1 MRTMKTA
8 VKLALLFCLS
18 TSAAFGQSNTGRL
31 VGTVSDASGVIPGA
45 TIVVRDNKTAK
56 ERTVTASEDGS
67 FTVAQLEP
75 GTYAVTV
82 TASGH
87 KTYSANDAK
96 IDVGR
101 DYTLNPTLEVGSITE
116 SVTVTAGADVIN
128 SSNAELSNTV
138 SPRQIQELPLNG
150 RNPLGLI
157 LLQAGTASNSANFTS
172 INGQR
177 PSATNITR
185 DGLNIQDNFI
195 RANAADFTQQ
205 TPTTDDVAEFTV
217 TSQNAGA
224 ESGYGASQVTLSTP
238 RGQTGFHGA
247 VFEYNR
253 NSKFGANDFFS
264 NANNSP
270 RTFRNFNQFGG
281 KLGGPIWK
289 EKNLFFFSEFE
300 KTIDRRSTGFFRTV
314 LTANARQGLFTY
326 TPTCSAATCP
336 AGVTSG
342 VARTV
347 NIFGL
352 TVNNPAGAV
361 APPAAINGLIQ
372 SRFLTAIPLG
382 NSTAVGDQRTT
393 TGYFFNQTNNRD
405 RKSLTTRL
413 DWDLNSKHSFNAVYN
428 IARETLD
435 RPDFSDTNGFSGP
448 EATQNSPVDF
458 YVGAWRFSPSA
469 SLTNEVRFG
478 YTKAYPSFPETQARR
493 PFLLTNTAG
502 VGLAGGL
509 AGLITSPEPNYL
521 FQGRNTHTYTAQ
533 DNAEYTM
540 GNHALR
546 FGAVLN
552 FFTVLRLNA
561 GGAIPQYNLG
571 VGTTTPQ
578 LTTGS
583 FAGGISS
590 TNLTIANQL
599 YALLGGIIPSGQ
611 QTLNVANATSGFI
624 PGVGIRQSYAYE
636 NYNFYAADQWRVK
649 PQLTVNLGLR
659 YELYPSTREKNGVIS
674 EIAFPAGRSTR
685 EALFDPNGVIQIAGT
700 NVGGGKLFKT
710 DYNNFA
716 PVLGISWSPQFK
728 NKFLN
733 ALLPGDGRTVLRG
746 GFRVSYFSDEFLKA
760 SSGEG
765 DQNPGLRANATL
777 ANLNAR
783 PEALPP
789 FPVPTAIIP
798 RTFAQNAAINGA
810 GLGVLAPSVIGVDPN
825 LKVASNNEYS
835 FGIQRDLGWKTT
847 LEARYV
853 GAFSHNSTRI
863 IDFNQMDIQNNGFL
877 TDFIRAQNN
886 LGLAA
891 ARIAAINADASL
903 TAAQRAAQL
912 ALFPNSGGFNPLL
925 SGSQQLAIVPNLGT
939 LSGSPG
945 GFGSATVA
953 GNATVIANL
962 QAGTPAGL
970 AQTLFANNLQGNVR
984 FFANPNVAL
993 AGLLTNEARYN
1004 YNALQV
1010 EFRRSLSNGLY
1021 FQANYTFSKTLST
1034 SPGTD
1039 QRRQEF
1045 ELDANNPR
1053 LEYAR
1058 AEYDQTHVFN
1068 FNSIYDLPF
1077 GRGRAFFKG
1086 AGNWLDRA
1094 IGGWQFNS
1102 IVRIASGAPF
1112 TFTDPR
1118 TTFARATFV
1127 TRQTATSS
1135 LTTAQLRAL
1144 VGTFRNADGSITLI
1158 NPSAI
1163 DPTTG
1168 RLSNGPGT
1176 AAFPGQVL
1184 FNNVA
1189 GSIGNTARNQFDG
1202 PGYFNIDASL
1212 FKTIRLTEGVKLQL
1226 RAEAFN
1232 LLNHTNFAITNQYRN
1247 ISTAGNYNLT
1257 VTFPP
1262 RVIQFAGRL
1271 EF

>member
-1 MRTMKTA
+1 MRTRTA
-8 VKLALLFCLS
+8 IKLALILCLG

-45 TIVVRDNKTAK
+45 TIVVRDNKTAR
-56 ERTVTASEDGS
+56 ERTVNTSDDGS
-67 FTVAQLEP
+67 FSVAQLEP
-75 GTYAVTV
+75 GTYTVTV

-116 SVTVTAGADVIN
+116 NVTVTAGVDVIN
-128 SSNAELSNTV
+128 SSNAELSNSV

-157 LLQAGTASNSANFTS
+157 LLQAGTASNSANSTS

-177 PSATNITR
+177 PAATNITR

-247 VFEYNR
+247 AFEYNR

-289 EKNLFFFSEFE
+289 KKSLFFFSEFE
-300 KTIDRRSTGFFRTV
+300 RTIDRRSSGFFRTV
-314 LTANARQGLFTY
+314 LTSNARQGLFTY
-326 TPTCSAATCP
+326 TPTCTAATCP
-336 AGVTSG
+336 AGITPG

-352 TVNNPAGAV
+352 TVNNPAGAP
-361 APPAAINGLIQ
+361 APPAGINALIQ
-372 SRFLTAIPLG
+372 SRFLTAIPNG

-393 TGYFFNQTNNRD
+393 TGYFFNQTNNDD
-405 RKSLTTRL
+405 RKSFTTRL
-413 DWDLNSKHSFNAVYN
+413 DWDLNAKNTFNVVYN
-428 IARETLD
+428 IARQRLD
-435 RPDFSDTNGFSGP
+435 RPDFGDNNGFTGP
-448 EATQNSPVDF
+448 EALQNAPVDF
-458 YVGAWRFSPSA
+458 YVGAWRFSPGA
-469 SLTNEVRFG
+469 SLTNEVRVG
-478 YTKAYPSFPETQARR
+478 YVKAYPSFPETQARK
-493 PFLLTNTAG
+493 PFLLTNTA
-502 VGLAGGL
+502 VGLPGGL
-509 AGLITSPEPNYL
+509 AGLITSPESSYL

-533 DNAEYTM
+533 DNAEYTW
-540 GNHALR
+540 GNHSLR

-561 GGAIPQYNLG
+561 GGAIPQYNLA

-578 LTTGS
+578 LTSGS

-590 TNLTIANQL
+590 ANLTTANQL
-599 YALLGGIIPSGQ
+599 YALLGGIIPNGQ
-611 QTLNVANATSGFI
+611 ETFNVASANSGFV
-624 PGVGIRQSYAYE
+624 PGIGIRQSYAYE
-636 NYNFYAADQWRVK
+636 NYSGYVSDQWRVK
-649 PQLTVNLGLR
+649 PRLTLNLGLR
-659 YELYPSTREKNGVIS
+659 YELYPSTRETNGVIS
-674 EIAFPAGRSTR
+674 EIAFPNGKSTR
-685 EALFDPNGVIQIAGT
+685 EALLDPNGVIQIAGT
-700 NVGGGKLFKT
+700 NIGGHRLFKT

-716 PVLGISWSPQFK
+716 PVLGLAWTPQFK
-728 NKFLN
+728 NRFLSR
-733 ALLPGDGRTVLRG
+733 LLPGEGRSVIRG
-746 GFRVSYFSDEFLKA
+746 GFRISYFSDEFLKA

-765 DQNPGLRANATL
+765 DQNPGLSVTTTI

-783 PEALPP
+783 PETVPA
-789 FPVPTAIIP
+789 FPVPTVIIP
-798 RTFAQNAAINGA
+798 RTFAQNAAINNV
-810 GLGVLAPSVIGVDPN
+810 GLGVFPPSLIGVDPN

-835 FGIQRDLGWKTT
+835 FSIQRELGWKTAI
-847 LEARYV
+847 EARYV

-863 IDFNQMDIQNNGFL
+863 IDFNQLDMQTNGFL
-877 TDFIRAQNN
+877 PDFIRAQSN
-886 LGLAA
+886 LSLAA
-891 ARIAAINADASL
+891 AKIAAINADGSL
-903 TAAQRAAQL
+903 TPAQRAAQL
-912 ALFPNSGGFNPLL
+912 ALFPNSGGLNPLL
-925 SGSQQLAIVPNLGT
+925 PGSRTLSVVPNLAT

-945 GFGSATVA
+945 GFGSNTVA
-953 GNATVIANL
+953 GNATIIANL

-970 AQTLFANNLQGNVR
+970 AQTLVANNLQGSVR
-984 FFANPNVAL
+984 FLANPNVAL

-1004 YNALQV
+1004 YNALQL
-1010 EFRRSLSNGLY
+1010 EFRRRLSGGFY

-1034 SPGTD
+1034 SPGTN

-1068 FNSIYDLPF
+1068 FNSIYELPF
-1077 GRGRAFFKG
+1077 GKG
-1086 AGNWLDRA
+1086 KHFLTDAGSWLDRVV
-1094 IGGWQFNS
+1094 GGWQFNS
-1102 IVRIASGAPF
+1102 IVRLASGAPF

-1118 TTFARATFV
+1118 TTFNRATFV

-1135 LTTAQLRAL
+1135 LTTAQLRSL
-1144 VGTFRNADGSITLI
+1144 VGVFRNADGSVTLV
-1158 NPSAI
+1158 NPSII

-1184 FNNVA
+1184 FNDVA
-1189 GSIGNTARNQFDG
+1189 GSIGNTPRNAFDG

-1212 FKTIRLTEGVKLQL
+1212 FKTIKLTENVRLQL

>member
-1 MRTMKTA
+1 MRIIRIAIK
-8 VKLALLFCLS
+8 VALVLCLS
-18 TSAAFGQSNTGRL
+18 TSAVLSQSNTGRL

-45 TIVVRDNKTAK
+45 TVVVRDTKTGK
-56 ERTVTASEDGS
+56 EKTVTASGDGS
-67 FTVAQLEP
+67 YSVAQLEP
-75 GTYAVTV
+75 GTYSVTV
-82 TASGH
+82 TATGH
-87 KTYSANDAK
+87 KTFSASDAK

-101 DYTLNPTLEVGSITE
+101 DYTLNPMLEVGAITE

-128 SSNAELSNTV
+128 SANAELSNTV

-157 LLQAGTASNSANFTS
+157 ALQAGTASNSANSTS

-195 RANAADFTQQ
+195 RANASDFTQQ

-217 TSQNAGA
+217 TTQNAGA

-270 RTFRNFNQFGG
+270 RTFRNFNQYGG
-281 KLGGPIWK
+281 KVGGPIWK
-289 EKNLFFFSEFE
+289 KKNIFFFSEFE
-300 KTIDRRSTGFFRTV
+300 KTIDRRSSGFFRTV
-314 LTANARQGLFTY
+314 LTANARQGQFTY
-326 TPTCSAATCP
+326 TPTCTTATCP
-336 AGVTSG
+336 AGITPG

-347 NIFGL
+347 SIFGL

-361 APPAAINGLIQ
+361 APPTGISPLIQ
-372 SRFLTAIPLG
+372 SRFLTAIPNG

-405 RKSLTTRL
+405 RKSFTTRL
-413 DWDLNSKHSFNAVYN
+413 DWDLNSKNSFNVVYN
-428 IARETLD
+428 IAREILD
-435 RPDFSDTNGFSGP
+435 RPDFGDNNGFNGP
-448 EATQNSPVDF
+448 EATQNAPVDF

-469 SLTNEVRFG
+469 KLTNEVRFG
-478 YTKAYPSFPETQARR
+478 YVKAYPSFPETNARP
-493 PFLLTNTAG
+493 PFLLTNTAAG
-502 VGLAGGL
+502 VAGGL
-509 AGLITSPEPNYL
+509 AGLVTSPEPSYL

-533 DNAEYTM
+533 DNAEYSM
-540 GNHALR
+540 GNHSFR

-561 GGAIPQYNLG
+561 GGAIPQYNLA

-590 TNLTIANQL
+590 ANLTIANQL

-611 QTLNVANATSGFI
+611 QSLNVVNATSGFV
-624 PGVGIRQSYAYE
+624 PGAGIRQSYAYE
-636 NYNFYAADQWRVK
+636 NYSFYLADQWRVK
-649 PQLTVNLGLR
+649 PNLTLNLGMR

-674 EIAFPAGRSTR
+674 EIAFPSGRSTR
-685 EALFDPNGVIQIAGT
+685 DSLLDPNGVIQIAGT

-716 PVLGISWSPQFK
+716 PVLGLTWSPQFK
-728 NKFLN
+728 NKFLS
-733 ALLPGDGRTVLRG
+733 ALMPGDGGTVLRG

-765 DQNPGLRANATL
+765 DQNPGLRATSTL

-783 PEALPP
+783 PETLPP

-798 RTFAQNAAINGA
+798 RTFAQNAALNSA

-835 FGIQRDLGWKTT
+835 FGIQRELGWKTT
-847 LEARYV
+847 MEVRYV

-877 TDFIRAQNN
+877 TDFVRAQNN
-886 LGLAA
+886 LNLAA
-891 ARIAAINADASL
+891 ARIAAINADGSL
-903 TAAQRAAQL
+903 TAAQRTAQL

-925 SGSQQLAIVPNLGT
+925 AGSQQLTTVPNLGT
-939 LSGSPG
+939 LSGTPG

-1004 YNALQV
+1004 YNGLQV
-1010 EFRRSLSNGLY
+1010 EFRRRLSNGLY

-1077 GRGRAFFKG
+1077 GRGKTFFKG
-1086 AGNWLDRA
+1086 AGNLLDR
-1094 IGGWQFNS
+1094 IVGGWQFNS
-1102 IVRIASGAPF
+1102 IVRIAS
-1112 TFTDPR
+1112 
-1118 TTFARATFV
+1118 
-1127 TRQTATSS
+1127 
-1135 LTTAQLRAL
+1135 
-1144 VGTFRNADGSITLI
+1144 
-1158 NPSAI
+1158 
-1163 DPTTG
+1163 
-1168 RLSNGPGT
+1168 
-1176 AAFPGQVL
+1176 
-1184 FNNVA
+1184 
-1189 GSIGNTARNQFDG
+1189 
-1202 PGYFNIDASL
+1202 
-1212 FKTIRLTEGVKLQL
+1212 
-1226 RAEAFN
+1226 
-1232 LLNHTNFAITNQYRN
+1232 
-1247 ISTAGNYNLT
+1247 
-1257 VTFPP
+1257 
-1262 RVIQFAGRL
+1262 
-1271 EF
+1271 

>member
-1 MRTMKTA
+1 MRMIRTA
-8 VKLALLFCLS
+8 IQVALLLCLS
-18 TSAAFGQSNTGRL
+18 TSAVLSQSNTGRL

-45 TIVVRDNKTAK
+45 TIVVRDNQTKK
-56 ERTVTASEDGS
+56 ERTVTASDDGS
-67 FTVAQLEP
+67 FAVAQLEP
-75 GTYAVTV
+75 GTYTVTI

-87 KTYSANDAK
+87 KTFSANDAK

-101 DYTLNPTLEVGSITE
+101 DYTLNPTLEVGSISE
-116 SVTVTAGADVIN
+116 SVTVTAGVDVIN

-157 LLQAGTASNSANFTS
+157 QLQAGTASNSANSTS

-247 VFEYNR
+247 AFEYNR

-289 EKNLFFFSEFE
+289 KKNLFFFSEFE

-314 LTANARQGLFTY
+314 LTANARQGLYTY
-326 TPTCSAATCP
+326 TPTCTAATCP
-336 AGVTSG
+336 AGVTPG

-361 APPAAINGLIQ
+361 APPTAINALIQ
-372 SRFLTAIPLG
+372 SRFLTAIPAG

-405 RKSLTTRL
+405 RKSFTTRL
-413 DWDLNSKHSFNAVYN
+413 DWELNSKNSFNAVYN
-428 IARETLD
+428 IAREVLD
-435 RPDFSDTNGFSGP
+435 RPDFNDPNGFSGP

-478 YTKAYPSFPETQARR
+478 YIKAYPSFPETQPRR

-509 AGLITSPEPNYL
+509 AGLVTSPEPNYL
-521 FQGRNTHTYTAQ
+521 FQGRNTHTYTVQ
-533 DNAEYTM
+533 DNAEYSM
-540 GNHALR
+540 GNHAIR
-546 FGAVLN
+546 FGGVLN
-552 FFTVLRLNA
+552 FFTVLRLNQ
-561 GGAIPQYNLG
+561 GGAIPQYNLA

-590 TNLTIANQL
+590 ANLTIANQL

-611 QTLNVANATSGFI
+611 QTLNVASATSGFV

-636 NYNFYAADQWRVK
+636 NYSFYAADQWRVK
-649 PQLTVNLGLR
+649 PGLTLNLGLR
-659 YELYPSTREKNGVIS
+659 YEIYPSTRELNGVIS
-674 EIAFPAGRSTR
+674 EIAFPEGRSTR
-685 EALFDPNGVIQIAGT
+685 DALLDPNGVIQIAGT

-716 PVLGISWSPQFK
+716 PVLGVSWSPQFK
-728 NKFLN
+728 NRFLN

-783 PEALPP
+783 PESLPP

-835 FGIQRDLGWKTT
+835 FGIQRELGWKVTM
-847 LEARYV
+847 EARYV

-886 LGLAA
+886 LGLAS
-891 ARIAAINADASL
+891 ARIAAINADGSL
-903 TAAQRAAQL
+903 TAAQRTAQL
-912 ALFPNSGGFNPLL
+912 ALYPNSGGFNPLL
-925 SGSQQLAIVPNLGT
+925 PGSQQLTTVPNLGV
-939 LSGSPG
+939 LSGSAG

-1077 GRGRAFFKG
+1077 GKGRAFFKD
-1086 AGNWLDRA
+1086 AGNLLDRV

-1102 IVRIASGAPF
+1102 IIRIASGAPF
-1112 TFTDPR
+1112 TFADPR
-1118 TTFARATFV
+1118 TTYSRATFV
-1127 TRQTATSS
+1127 TRQTATSA

-1163 DPTTG
+1163 DPATG
-1168 RLSNGPGT
+1168 RLSNGAGT

-1189 GSIGNTARNQFDG
+1189 GSLGNTARNQFDG

-1247 ISTAGNYNLT
+1247 ISTAGNFGLT
-1257 VTFPP
+1257 VTYPP

>member
-1 MRTMKTA
+1 MRKA
-8 VKLALLFCLS
+8 IKFIFVFCLC
-18 TSAAFGQSNTGRL
+18 AAPVLAQSNTGRL

-45 TIVVRDNKTAK
+45 TVVVKDDKTGK
-56 ERTVTASEDGS
+56 ERTVITSDDGS
-67 FTVAQLEP
+67 FSVAQLDP
-75 GTYAVTV
+75 GIYTVKVTATGHKSF
-82 TASGH
+82 TASG
-87 KTYSANDAK
+87 AK
-96 IDVGR
+96 IDVGQ
-101 DYTLNPTLEVGSITE
+101 DYSLNPTLEAGNISETI
-116 SVTVTAGADVIN
+116 TVTAGADIIN
-128 SSNAELSNTV
+128 SANAELSNTV

-150 RNPLGLI
+150 RNPLALI
-157 LLQAGTASNSANFTS
+157 QLQAGVASNSANATS

-177 PSATNITR
+177 PAATNITR

-238 RGQTGFHGA
+238 RGQTEFHGA

-253 NSKFGANDFFS
+253 NSKVGANDFFS
-264 NANNSP
+264 NATATP

-281 KLGGPIWK
+281 KVGGPIWK
-289 EKNLFFFSEFE
+289 EKSLYFFSDFE
-300 KTIDRRSTGFFRTV
+300 RTIDRRSTGYFRTV

-326 TPTCSAATCP
+326 TPTCTAATCP
-336 AGVTSG
+336 AGVTPG

-352 TVNNPAGAV
+352 TVNNPTGAP
-361 APPAAINGLIQ
+361 APPTAINALIQ
-372 SRFLTAIPLG
+372 SRFLSAIPGG
-382 NSTAVGDQRTT
+382 NSSALGDQRTT
-393 TGYFFNQTNNRD
+393 TGYFFNQTNNDD
-405 RKSLTTRL
+405 RKSFTTRL
-413 DWDLNSKHSFNAVYN
+413 DWDLNSKNTINLVYN
-428 IARETLD
+428 IARQTLD
-435 RPDFSDTNGFSGP
+435 RPDFGDNNGFVGP
-448 EATQNSPVDF
+448 QATQNAPVDF
-458 YVGAWRFSPSA
+458 YVAAWRFSPAPSW
-469 SLTNEVRFG
+469 TNEVRAG
-478 YTKAYPSFPETQARR
+478 YVKAYPSFPETQARH
-493 PFLLTNTAG
+493 PFLLTNTALG
-502 VGLAGGL
+502 IAGGL
-509 AGLITSPEPNYL
+509 AGLVTSPESSYL
-521 FQGRNTHTYTAQ
+521 VQGRNTHTYTAQ
-533 DNAEYTM
+533 DNAEYTW
-540 GNHALR
+540 GDHSFR

-590 TNLTIANQL
+590 ANLTTANQL
-599 YALLGGIIPSGQ
+599 YALLGGIIPTGQ
-611 QTLNVANATSGFI
+611 ETFNVASANSGFV
-624 PGVGIRQSYAYE
+624 PGVGLRQSYAYE
-636 NYNFYAADQWRVK
+636 DYSFYGADQWRVS
-649 PQLTVNLGLR
+649 PRLTLNLGLR
-659 YELYPSTREKNGVIS
+659 YEVYPSTREKNGVIS
-674 EIAFPAGRSTR
+674 EIAFPNGRTTR
-685 EALFDPNGVIQIAGT
+685 EALLDPNGVIQIAGT
-700 NVGGGKLFKT
+700 NVGGGRLFKT

-716 PVLGISWSPQFK
+716 PVLGLAWTPQFK
-728 NKFLN
+728 NKILSRVF
-733 ALLPGDGRTVLRG
+733 PGDGATVFRG
-746 GFRVSYFSDEFLKA
+746 GFRISYFSDEFLKA

-765 DQNPGLRANATL
+765 DQNPGLRVNAAI

-783 PEALPP
+783 PETVPTIP
-789 FPVPTAIIP
+789 TPTAIIP
-798 RTFAQNAAINGA
+798 RTFAQNAALNNA
-810 GLGVLAPSVIGVDPN
+810 GLGVFPPSVIGVDPN
-825 LKVASNNEYS
+825 LKVASNNEYNFS
-835 FGIQRDLGWKTT
+835 IQRELGWKTVM
-847 LEARYV
+847 EVRYV

-863 IDFNQMDIQNNGFL
+863 IDYNQIDLQNNGFL
-877 TDFIRAQNN
+877 ADFIKGQSN

-891 ARIAAINADASL
+891 ARIAAINADGSL
-903 TAAQRAAQL
+903 TPAQRAAQL
-912 ALFPNSGGFNPLL
+912 ALFPNSAGFNPLL
-925 SGSQQLAIVPNLGT
+925 AGSQQLTVIPNLAT

-945 GFGSATVA
+945 GFGSNTVA
-953 GNATVIANL
+953 GNATVIANV

-970 AQTLFANNLQGNVR
+970 AQTLVANNLQGNVR
-984 FFANPNVAL
+984 FLANPNVAL

-1010 EFRRSLSNGLY
+1010 EFRRRLSSGLY

-1045 ELDANNPR
+1045 ELDANNPL

-1068 FNSIYDLPF
+1068 FNSIYELPF
-1077 GRGRAFFKG
+1077 GKGKHFLTG
-1086 AGNWLDRA
+1086 AGNMLDRV

-1102 IVRIASGAPF
+1102 IVRIATGAPF
-1112 TFTDPR
+1112 TFADPR
-1118 TTFARATFV
+1118 TTFNRATFV
-1127 TRQTATSS
+1127 TRQTATSP
-1135 LTTAQLRAL
+1135 LTTSQLGNL
-1144 VGTFRNADGSITLI
+1144 VGVFRNADGSITLV
-1158 NPSAI
+1158 NPSMI

-1168 RLSNGPGT
+1168 RLANGPGT
-1176 AAFPGQVL
+1176 PAFPGQVV
-1184 FNNVA
+1184 FNDVA
-1189 GSIGNTARNQFDG
+1189 GSIGNTARNAFDG

-1212 FKTIRLTEGVKLQL
+1212 FKTIRITESVRLQL

-1257 VTFPP
+1257 VTYPP

>member
-1 MRTMKTA
+1 MRTAMKF
-8 VKLALLFCLS
+8 ALIFCLS
-18 TSAAFGQSNTGRL
+18 TSAAPGQSNTGRL

-45 TIVVRDNKTAK
+45 TVVARDNKTGK
-56 ERTVTASEDGS
+56 ERTVSASDDGS
-67 FTVAQLEP
+67 FSVAQLEP
-75 GTYAVTV
+75 GTYTVTI

-116 SVTVTAGADVIN
+116 SVTVTAGSEVIN

-177 PSATNITR
+177 PSETNITR

-247 VFEYNR
+247 AFEYNR

-264 NANNSP
+264 NANKSP

-289 EKNLFFFSEFE
+289 AKNIFFFSELE
-300 KTIDRRSTGFFRTV
+300 KTIDRRSSGFFRTV

-326 TPTCSAATCP
+326 TPTCTAATCP
-336 AGVTSG
+336 AGVIPG

-352 TVNNPAGAV
+352 AVNNPAGAP
-361 APPAAINGLIQ
+361 APPTAINALIQ
-372 SRFLTAIPLG
+372 SRFLTAIPNG

-393 TGYFFNQTNNRD
+393 TGYFFNQTNNDD
-405 RKSLTTRL
+405 RKSFTTRL
-413 DWDLNSKHSFNAVYN
+413 DWDLNTRNTFSVVYN
-428 IARETLD
+428 IAREALD
-435 RPDFSDTNGFSGP
+435 RPDFGDNNGFGRP
-448 EATQNSPVDF
+448 EALQKAPVDF
-458 YVGAWRFSPSA
+458 YVAAWRFSPTA
-469 SLTNEVRFG
+469 SLTNEVRAG
-478 YTKAYPSFPETQARR
+478 YVKAYPSFPETQTRL
-493 PFLLTNTAG
+493 PFLLTNTLF
-502 VGLAGGL
+502 GLPGGL
-509 AGLITSPEPNYL
+509 AGLITSPESSYL

-533 DNAEYTM
+533 DNAEYSWS
-540 GNHALR
+540 NHSLR
-546 FGAVLN
+546 FGTVLN

-599 YALLGGIIPSGQ
+599 YAILGGVIASGQ
-611 QTLNVANATSGFI
+611 ETFNVASANSGFV
-624 PGVGIRQSYAYE
+624 PGIGLRQSYAYE
-636 NYNFYAADQWRVK
+636 DYSFYASDQWRVS
-649 PQLTVNLGLR
+649 PRLTLNLGLR
-659 YELYPSTREKNGVIS
+659 YEVLPATRETNGVIS
-674 EIAFPAGRSTR
+674 EIAFPAGKSTR
-685 EALFDPNGVIQIAGT
+685 DALLDPNGLIQIAGT
-700 NVGGGKLFKT
+700 NAGGHRLFRT

-716 PVLGISWSPQFK
+716 PVLGLAWSPQFK
-728 NKFLN
+728 NRFLSK
-733 ALLPGDGRTVLRG
+733 LLPGDGRTVLRG
-746 GFRVSYFSDEFLKA
+746 GFRISYFSDEFLKA

-765 DQNPGLRANATL
+765 DQNPGLRVTTTI
-777 ANLNAR
+777 ANLNTR
-783 PEALPP
+783 PES
-789 FPVPTAIIP
+789 VPAIPTPTTVIP
-798 RTFAQNAAINGA
+798 RTFAQNAALNNA
-810 GLGVLAPSVIGVDPN
+810 GLGVFPPSVIGVDPN
-825 LKVASNNEYS
+825 LKVPSNNEYS
-835 FGIQRDLGWKTT
+835 FSIQRNLGWKTVI
-847 LEARYV
+847 EARYV

-863 IDFNQMDIQNNGFL
+863 VDFNQIDLQNNGFL
-877 TDFIRAQNN
+877 ADFIRAQNN

-891 ARIAAINADASL
+891 ARIAAINADGSL
-903 TAAQRAAQL
+903 TAAQRAAQV

-925 SGSQQLAIVPNLGT
+925 AGSQPLTVVPNLGS
-939 LSGSPG
+939 LSGSAG
-945 GFGSATVA
+945 GFGSNTVA
-953 GNATVIANL
+953 GNATVIANI

-970 AQTLFANNLQGNVR
+970 AQTLVANNLQGGVR
-984 FFANPNVAL
+984 FLANPNVAL

-1004 YNALQV
+1004 YNALQL
-1010 EFRRSLSNGLY
+1010 EFRHGLSRGFY

-1077 GRGRAFFKG
+1077 GKGKTFLKG
-1086 AGNWLDRA
+1086 AGTWLDRA
-1094 IGGWQFNS
+1094 VGGWQFNS
-1102 IVRIASGAPF
+1102 IIRLASGAPF

-1118 TTFARATFV
+1118 TTFNRATFV

-1135 LTTAQLRAL
+1135 LTTAQLRNL
-1144 VGTFRNADGSITLI
+1144 VGVFRNADGSITLV
-1158 NPSAI
+1158 NPSTI
-1163 DPTTG
+1163 DPSTG

-1176 AAFPGQVL
+1176 PAFPGQVL
-1184 FNNVA
+1184 FNDVA
-1189 GSIGNTARNQFDG
+1189 GSIGNTARNAFAG

-1212 FKTIRLTEGVKLQL
+1212 FKTIKLTEGVKLQL

>member
-1 MRTMKTA
+1 MKTMRIA
-8 VKLALLFCLS
+8 IRFALLICLS
-18 TSAAFGQSNTGRL
+18 TASALAQSNTGRM

-45 TIVVRDNKTAK
+45 TIIVRDNKTGK
-56 ERTVTASEDGS
+56 ERTVSASGDGS
-67 FTVAQLEP
+67 FAVAQLEP
-75 GTYAVTV
+75 GMYSVTV
-82 TASGH
+82 TANGH
-87 KTYSANDAK
+87 KTFSASDAK

-101 DYTLNPTLEVGSITE
+101 DYTLNPSLEVGSLTE
-116 SVTVTAGADVIN
+116 SVTVIAGTDAIN
-128 SSNAELSNTV
+128 SSNAELSSTV
-138 SPRQIQELPLNG
+138 SPRQIEELPLNG

-253 NSKFGANDFFS
+253 NSRVGANDFFS

-289 EKNLFFFSEFE
+289 EKRIFFFSEFE
-300 KTIDRRSTGFFRTV
+300 RTIDRRSSSFFRTV
-314 LTANARQGLFTY
+314 LTSNARQGLYTY
-326 TPTCSAATCP
+326 TPTCTAATCP
-336 AGVTSG
+336 AGVTAG

-352 TVNNPAGAV
+352 AVSSPAGAP
-361 APPAAINGLIQ
+361 APPTAINALIQ
-372 SRFLTAIPLG
+372 SRFLSAIPTG

-393 TGYFFNQTNNRD
+393 TGYFFNQTNND
-405 RKSLTTRL
+405 SRKSFTSRL
-413 DWDLNSKHSFNAVYN
+413 DWDLNEKNSLNVVYN
-428 IARETLD
+428 IARQTLD
-435 RPDFSDTNGFSGP
+435 RPDFGDTNGFVGP
-448 EATQNSPVDF
+448 QATQNAPVDF
-458 YVGAWRFSPSA
+458 YVGAWRFSPKS
-469 SLTNEVRFG
+469 SLTNEVRVG
-478 YTKAYPSFPETQARR
+478 YVKAYPSFPETQPRQ
-493 PFLLTNTAG
+493 PFLLTTG
-502 VGLAGGL
+502 VAAL
-509 AGLITSPEPNYL
+509 AGLITSPESSYL

-533 DNAEYTM
+533 DNAEYTR
-540 GNHALR
+540 GNHSLR
-546 FGAVLN
+546 FGTVLN

-561 GGAIPQYNLG
+561 GGAIPQYNLA

-590 TNLTIANQL
+590 ANLTTANQL

-611 QTLNVANATSGFI
+611 ETFNVASANSGFV
-624 PGVGIRQSYAYE
+624 PGIGLRQSYAYE
-636 NYNFYAADQWRVK
+636 DYSGYVSDQWRVR
-649 PQLTVNLGLR
+649 PHLTLNLGLR
-659 YELYPSTREKNGVIS
+659 YEVYPSTRETNGVIS
-674 EIAFPAGRSTR
+674 EIAFPNGKSTR
-685 EALFDPNGVIQIAGT
+685 DALLDPNGQIQIAGT
-700 NVGGGKLFKT
+700 NVGGGRLFKT

-716 PVLGISWSPQFK
+716 PVLGLAWTPQFK

-733 ALLPGDGRTVLRG
+733 TLLPGDGRSVIRG
-746 GFRVSYFSDEFLKA
+746 GFRISYFSDEFLKA

-765 DQNPGLRANATL
+765 DQNPGLRATPTIG
-777 ANLNAR
+777 NLNAR
-783 PEALPP
+783 PET
-789 FPVPTAIIP
+789 VPAIPAPTLVLP
-798 RTFAQNAAINGA
+798 RTFAQNAALNNA
-810 GLGVLAPSVIGVDPN
+810 GLGVFPPSVIGVDPN

-835 FGIQRDLGWKTT
+835 FSIQRELGWKTAI
-847 LEARYV
+847 EVRYV

-863 IDFNQMDIQNNGFL
+863 IDFNQLDMQNNGFL
-877 TDFIRAQNN
+877 PDFIRAQNN

-891 ARIAAINADASL
+891 AKIAAINADGSL
-903 TAAQRAAQL
+903 TAAQKTAQL
-912 ALFPNSGGFNPLL
+912 ALFPNSGGFNSLL
-925 SGSQQLAIVPNLGT
+925 PGSQQLTVVPNLAT

-945 GFGSATVA
+945 GFGSNTIA
-953 GNATVIANL
+953 GNATIIANL

-970 AQTLFANNLQGNVR
+970 AQTLVANNLQGAVK
-984 FFANPNVAL
+984 FIANPNVAL

-1004 YNALQV
+1004 YNALQL
-1010 EFRRSLSNGLY
+1010 EFRRRLSGGLY

-1068 FNSIYDLPF
+1068 FNSIYELPF
-1077 GRGRAFFKG
+1077 GRGKHFLNNSG
-1086 AGNWLDRA
+1086 SLVDRV

-1102 IVRIASGAPF
+1102 IVRLASGAPF
-1112 TFTDPR
+1112 TFADPR
-1118 TTFARATFV
+1118 TTFNRATFV

-1135 LTTAQLRAL
+1135 LTTAQLRNL
-1144 VGTFRNADGSITLI
+1144 VGVFRNADGSITLI
-1158 NPSAI
+1158 NPNAI

-1168 RLSNGPGT
+1168 RLANGPGT
-1176 AAFPGQVL
+1176 AAFPGQVV
-1184 FNNVA
+1184 FNDAA
-1189 GSIGNTARNQFDG
+1189 GSIGNTARNAFDG

-1212 FKTIRLTEGVKLQL
+1212 FKTIKLTEKVRLQL

-1232 LLNHTNFAITNQYRN
+1232 LLNHTNFAITTQYRN
-1247 ISTAGNYNLT
+1247 ISTANNYNLT

>member
-1 MRTMKTA
+1 MRTMKRA
-8 VKLALLFCLS
+8 IGLALIICLS
-18 TSAAFGQSNTGRL
+18 AAAVMAQSNTGRL

-45 TIVVRDNKTAK
+45 TIVVRDSKTGK
-56 ERTVTASEDGS
+56 ERTVSASGDGS

-75 GTYAVTV
+75 GTYTVTV

-87 KTYSANDAK
+87 KTFSASDAK

-101 DYTLNPTLEVGSITE
+101 DYTLNPTLEVGNITE

-128 SSNAELSNTV
+128 SANPELSNTV
-138 SPRQIQELPLNG
+138 SPRQIQDLPLNG

-157 LLQAGTASNSANFTS
+157 QLQAGTASNSANFTS

-177 PSATNITR
+177 PAATNITR

-247 VFEYNR
+247 AFEYNR
-253 NSKFGANDFFS
+253 NSKVGANDFFS

-281 KLGGPIWK
+281 KLAGPIWK
-289 EKNLFFFSEFE
+289 KRNIFFFSEFE
-300 KTIDRRSTGFFRTV
+300 RTIDRRSTGFFRTV
-314 LTANARQGLFTY
+314 LTSNARQGLYTY
-326 TPTCSAATCP
+326 TPTCTAATCP
-336 AGVTSG
+336 AGVTPG

-352 TVNNPAGAV
+352 TVSNPTGAP
-361 APPAAINGLIQ
+361 APPTGINAIIQ
-372 SRFLTAIPLG
+372 NRFLPAIPAG

-393 TGYFFNQTNNRD
+393 TGYFFNQTNND
-405 RKSLTTRL
+405 SRKSFTSRL
-413 DWDLNSKHSFNAVYN
+413 DWDLNAKNSFNVVYN
-428 IARETLD
+428 IARQHLD
-435 RPDFSDTNGFSGP
+435 RPDFGDNNGFVGP
-448 EATQNSPVDF
+448 QATQNAPVDF
-458 YVGAWRFSPSA
+458 YVGAWRFSPTA
-469 SLTNEVRFG
+469 SWTNEVRAG
-478 YTKAYPSFPETQARR
+478 YVKAYPSFPETRARQ
-493 PFLLTNTAG
+493 PFLLTNTALG
-502 VGLAGGL
+502 VAGGL
-509 AGLITSPEPNYL
+509 AGLVTSPESSYL
-521 FQGRNTHTYTAQ
+521 VQGRNTHTYTLQ
-533 DNAEYTM
+533 DNAEHTW
-540 GNHALR
+540 GNHSIR
-546 FGAVLN
+546 FGTVLN

-561 GGAIPQYNLG
+561 GGAIPQYNLA

-590 TNLTIANQL
+590 ANLTTANQL

-611 QTLNVANATSGFI
+611 ETFNVASASSGFV
-624 PGVGIRQSYAYE
+624 PGIGLRQSYAYE
-636 NYNFYAADQWRVK
+636 NYSFYLSDQWRIK
-649 PQLTVNLGLR
+649 PRLTLSLGLR
-659 YELYPSTREKNGVIS
+659 YEVYPSTRETNGVIS
-674 EIAFPAGRSTR
+674 EIAFPNGKSARD
-685 EALFDPNGVIQIAGT
+685 ALLDPNGMIQIAGT
-700 NVGGGKLFKT
+700 NVGDGRLFKT

-716 PVLGISWSPQFK
+716 PVLGLAWSPQFK
-728 NKFLN
+728 NKLISKVF
-733 ALLPGDGRTVLRG
+733 PGEGRTVFRG
-746 GFRVSYFSDEFLKA
+746 GFRISYFSDEFLKA

-765 DQNPGLRANATL
+765 DQNPGLRVNAAL
-777 ANLNAR
+777 GNLNAR
-783 PEALPP
+783 PETV
-789 FPVPTAIIP
+789 PVIPTPTAIIP
-798 RTFAQNAAINGA
+798 RSFAQNAALNNA
-810 GLGVLAPSVIGVDPN
+810 GLGVFPPSVIGVDPN
-825 LKVASNNEYS
+825 LQVPSNNEYS
-835 FGIQRDLGWKTT
+835 FSIQRELGWKTA
-847 LEARYV
+847 LEVRYV

-863 IDFNQMDIQNNGFL
+863 VDFNQIDLQTNGFMA
-877 TDFIRAQNN
+877 DFIRAQNN

-891 ARIAAINADASL
+891 AKIAAINADGSL

-925 SGSQQLAIVPNLGT
+925 AGSQALTVVPNLAA

-945 GFGSATVA
+945 GFGSSTVA
-953 GNATVIANL
+953 GNATIIANL

-970 AQTLFANNLQGNVR
+970 AQTLVANNLQGAVK
-984 FFANPNVAL
+984 FMANPNVAL

-1004 YNALQV
+1004 YNALQI
-1010 EFRRSLSNGLY
+1010 EFRRRLSGGFY

-1068 FNSIYDLPF
+1068 FNSIYELPF
-1077 GRGRAFFKG
+1077 GRGKRFLRD
-1086 AGNWLDRA
+1086 AGSWLDRA
-1094 IGGWQFNS
+1094 VGGWQFNS
-1102 IVRIASGAPF
+1102 IVRVATGAPF
-1112 TFTDPR
+1112 TFADPR
-1118 TTFARATFV
+1118 TTFNRATFV

-1135 LTTAQLRAL
+1135 LTTAQLRTL
-1144 VGTFRNADGSITLI
+1144 VGVFRNADGSITLI

-1163 DPTTG
+1163 DPSTG
-1168 RLSNGPGT
+1168 RLANGPGT

-1184 FNNVA
+1184 FNDVA
-1189 GSIGNTARNQFDG
+1189 GSIGNTPRNAFDG

-1212 FKTIRLTEGVKLQL
+1212 FKTIKLTEGVRLQL

>member
-1 MRTMKTA
+1 MRTAIKF
-8 VKLALLFCLS
+8 ALILCLS
-18 TSAAFGQSNTGRL
+18 AASILAQSNTGRL

-45 TIVVRDNKTAK
+45 TIVVRDTKTGK
-56 ERTVTASEDGS
+56 ERTVSASSDGS
-67 FTVAQLEP
+67 FSVAQLEP
-75 GTYAVTV
+75 GTYTVTV

-87 KTYSANDAK
+87 KTFSANDAK
-96 IDVGR
+96 IDIGR

-157 LLQAGTASNSANFTS
+157 LLQAGTASNSANATS

-238 RGQTGFHGA
+238 RGQTSFHGA
-247 VFEYNR
+247 AFEYNR

-289 EKNLFFFSEFE
+289 EKSLFFFSEFE
-300 KTIDRRSTGFFRTV
+300 RTIDRRSSGFFRTV
-314 LTANARQGLFTY
+314 LTNNARQGLYTY
-326 TPTCSAATCP
+326 TPTCTAATCP
-336 AGVTSG
+336 AGVTPG

-352 TVNNPAGAV
+352 TVSNPTGA
-361 APPAAINGLIQ
+361 PAAPTAINSLIQ
-372 SRFLTAIPLG
+372 SRFLTAIPVG
-382 NSTAVGDQRTT
+382 NSAAVGDQRTT
-393 TGYFFNQTNNRD
+393 TGYFFNQTNNDD
-405 RKSLTTRL
+405 RKSFTTRL
-413 DWDLNSKHSFNAVYN
+413 DWDMNSKNTFNVVYN

-435 RPDFSDTNGFSGP
+435 RPDFSDLNGFVGP
-448 EATQNSPVDF
+448 QALQNSPVDF
-458 YVGAWRFSPSA
+458 YVGAWRFSPA
-469 SLTNEVRFG
+469 PNWTNEVRAG
-478 YTKAYPSFPETQARR
+478 YVKAYPSFPETQARR
-493 PFLLTNTAG
+493 PFLLTTGTA
-502 VGLAGGL
+502 AL
-509 AGLITSPEPNYL
+509 AGLITSPESSYL

-533 DNAEYTM
+533 DNAEYVR
-540 GNHALR
+540 GNHSVR

-561 GGAIPQYNLG
+561 GGAIPQFNLA

-578 LTTGS
+578 LTSAS

-590 TNLTIANQL
+590 ANLTTANQL

-611 QTLNVANATSGFI
+611 ETFNVANASSGFV
-624 PGVGIRQSYAYE
+624 PGIGFAQSYAYE
-636 NYNFYAADQWRVK
+636 NYSGYVADQWRVS
-649 PQLTVNLGLR
+649 PRLTVNLGLR
-659 YELYPSTREKNGVIS
+659 YEVYPSTREKNGVIS
-674 EIAFPAGRSTR
+674 EIAFPNGQSARQ
-685 EALFDPNGVIQIAGT
+685 ALLDPNGTIQIAGT
-700 NVGGGKLFKT
+700 NVGKSRLFKT
-710 DYNNFA
+710 DYDNFA
-716 PVLGISWSPQFK
+716 PVLGLAWTPQFK
-728 NKFLN
+728 NRFLSS
-733 ALLPGDGRTVLRG
+733 LLPGDGRSVIRG

-765 DQNPGLRANATL
+765 DQNPGLRVNTTIG
-777 ANLNAR
+777 NLNAR
-783 PEALPP
+783 PET
-789 FPVPTAIIP
+789 VPTIPTPTLILP
-798 RTFAQNAAINGA
+798 RTFAQNAALNNA
-810 GLGVLAPSVIGVDPN
+810 GLGVFPPSVIGVDPN

-835 FGIQRDLGWKTT
+835 FSIQRELGWKTAI
-847 LEARYV
+847 EVRYV

-863 IDFNQMDIQNNGFL
+863 VDFNQIDLQNNGFL
-877 TDFIRAQNN
+877 GDFIKAQNKLN
-886 LGLAA
+886 LAA
-891 ARIAAINADASL
+891 ARIAAINADGSL
-903 TAAQRAAQL
+903 TAAQRTAQL
-912 ALFPNSGGFNPLL
+912 ALFPNSGGFNALL
-925 SGSQQLAIVPNLGT
+925 PGSQPLTVVPNLAT
-939 LSGSPG
+939 LSSTPG
-945 GFGSATVA
+945 GFGSNTVA

-970 AQTLFANNLQGNVR
+970 AQTLVANNLQGTVK
-984 FFANPNVAL
+984 FMQNPNVAL

-1010 EFRRSLSNGLY
+1010 EFRRRLSGGLY

-1045 ELDANNPR
+1045 ELDANNPN

-1058 AEYDQTHVFN
+1058 AEYDQTHVIN
-1068 FNSIYDLPF
+1068 LNSIYELPF
-1077 GRGRAFFKG
+1077 GKGRHFLTG
-1086 AGNWLDRA
+1086 AGNWLDRV

-1102 IVRIASGAPF
+1102 IVRVASGAPF
-1112 TFTDPR
+1112 TFADPR
-1118 TTFARATFV
+1118 TTFNRATFV

-1135 LTTAQLRAL
+1135 LTTAQLRNL
-1144 VGTFRNADGSITLI
+1144 VGVFRNADGTITLI

-1168 RLSNGPGT
+1168 RLANGAGT
-1176 AAFPGQVL
+1176 PAFPGQVL

-1189 GSIGNTARNQFDG
+1189 GSIGNTARNAFDG

-1212 FKTIRLTEGVKLQL
+1212 FKTIKLTENVKLQL

-1247 ISTAGNYNLT
+1247 VSTANNYNLT
-1257 VTFPP
+1257 VTYPP

>member
-1 MRTMKTA
+1 MRTAIKFIF
-8 VKLALLFCLS
+8 VFCLC
-18 TSAAFGQSNTGRL
+18 AVPALAQSNTGRL

-45 TIVVRDNKTAK
+45 TVVVKDNKTGK
-56 ERTVTASEDGS
+56 EKTVTTSDDGS
-67 FTVAQLEP
+67 YSVAQLDP
-75 GTYAVTV
+75 GTYTVTV
-82 TASGH
+82 TATGH
-87 KTYSANDAK
+87 KSFTASDAK

-101 DYTLNPTLEVGSITE
+101 DYSLNPTLEAGNISETIT
-116 SVTVTAGADVIN
+116 VIAGADVIN
-128 SSNAELSNTV
+128 SANAELSNTV

-150 RNPLGLI
+150 RNPLALI
-157 LLQAGTASNSANFTS
+157 QLQAGVASNSANFTS

-238 RGQTGFHGA
+238 RGQTEFHGA

-264 NANNSP
+264 NANASP

-281 KLGGPIWK
+281 KVGGPVWK
-289 EKNLFFFSEFE
+289 EKSIFFFSEFE
-300 KTIDRRSTGFFRTV
+300 RTIDRRSSGFFRTV

-326 TPTCSAATCP
+326 TPTCTAATCP
-336 AGVTSG
+336 AGVTPG

-347 NIFGL
+347 SIFGL
-352 TVNNPAGAV
+352 TVNNPAGAP
-361 APPAAINGLIQ
+361 APPPGINALIQ
-372 SRFLTAIPLG
+372 SRFLSAIPTG

-393 TGYFFNQTNNRD
+393 TGYFFNQTNNDD
-405 RKSLTTRL
+405 RKSFTTRL
-413 DWDLNSKHSFNAVYN
+413 DWDLNSKNAINLVYN
-428 IARETLD
+428 IGRQTLD
-435 RPDFSDTNGFSGP
+435 RPDFADNNGFAGP
-448 EATQNSPVDF
+448 QATQQAPVDF
-458 YVGAWRFSPSA
+458 YVAAWRFSPTPA
-469 SLTNEVRFG
+469 LTNEVRAG
-478 YTKAYPSFPETQARR
+478 YVKAYPSFPETQARR
-493 PFLLTNTAG
+493 PFLLTNTAL
-502 VGLAGGL
+502 GLAGGL
-509 AGLITSPEPNYL
+509 AGLVTSPESSYL

-533 DNAEYTM
+533 DNAEYTWRD
-540 GNHALR
+540 HSFR
-546 FGAVLN
+546 FGTVLN

-561 GGAIPQYNLG
+561 GGAIPQYNLA

-578 LTTGS
+578 LTSAS

-590 TNLTIANQL
+590 TNLTTANQL

-611 QTLNVANATSGFI
+611 ETFNVASATSGFV
-624 PGVGIRQSYAYE
+624 PGTGFRQSYAYE
-636 NYNFYAADQWRVK
+636 DYSFYGSDQWRVS
-649 PQLTVNLGLR
+649 PRLTLNLGLR
-659 YELYPSTREKNGVIS
+659 YEIYPSTREENGVIS
-674 EIAFPAGRSTR
+674 EIAFPNGKTTR
-685 EALFDPNGVIQIAGT
+685 EALLDPNGLIQIAGT
-700 NVGGGKLFKT
+700 NAGGGRLFKT

-716 PVLGISWSPQFK
+716 PVLGLAWSPQFK

-733 ALLPGDGRTVLRG
+733 SMFPGDGETVFRG
-746 GFRVSYFSDEFLKA
+746 GFRISYFSDEFLKA

-765 DQNPGLRANATL
+765 DQNPGLRVNSAIG
-777 ANLNAR
+777 NLNTR
-783 PEALPP
+783 PES
-789 FPVPTAIIP
+789 VPTIPTPTVIVP
-798 RTFAQNAAINGA
+798 RTFAQNAALNNA
-810 GLGVLAPSVIGVDPN
+810 GLGVFPPSVIGVDPN
-825 LKVASNNEYS
+825 LKVASNNEYNFS
-835 FGIQRDLGWKTT
+835 IQRELGWKTAI
-847 LEARYV
+847 EVRYV

-863 IDFNQMDIQNNGFL
+863 IDFNQIDLQNNGFL
-877 TDFIRAQNN
+877 ADFIRAQNN

-891 ARIAAINADASL
+891 AKIAAINADGSL

-912 ALFPNSGGFNPLL
+912 ALFPNSGGFNALL
-925 SGSQQLAIVPNLGT
+925 AGSQPLTVVPNLAT

-945 GFGSATVA
+945 GFGSNAVA

-970 AQTLFANNLQGNVR
+970 AQTLVANNLQGGVR
-984 FFANPNVAL
+984 FLANPNVAL

-1010 EFRRSLSNGLY
+1010 EFRRRLSSGFY

-1068 FNSIYDLPF
+1068 FNSIYELPF
-1077 GRGRAFFKG
+1077 GKGKHFLTG
-1086 AGNWLDRA
+1086 AGNWLDRVV
-1094 IGGWQFNS
+1094 GGWQFNS
-1102 IVRIASGAPF
+1102 IVKVASGAPF
-1112 TFTDPR
+1112 TFADPR
-1118 TTFARATFV
+1118 TTFNRATFV
-1127 TRQTATSS
+1127 TRQTAASP
-1135 LTTAQLRAL
+1135 LTTSQLRGL
-1144 VGTFRNADGSITLI
+1144 VGVFRNADGSITLI

-1168 RLSNGPGT
+1168 RLANGPGT
-1176 AAFPGQVL
+1176 PAFPGQVV
-1184 FNNVA
+1184 FNDVA
-1189 GSIGNTARNQFDG
+1189 GSIGNTARNAFDG
-1202 PGYFNIDASL
+1202 PGYFDIDASL
-1212 FKTIRLTEGVKLQL
+1212 FKTIRITEGVRLQL